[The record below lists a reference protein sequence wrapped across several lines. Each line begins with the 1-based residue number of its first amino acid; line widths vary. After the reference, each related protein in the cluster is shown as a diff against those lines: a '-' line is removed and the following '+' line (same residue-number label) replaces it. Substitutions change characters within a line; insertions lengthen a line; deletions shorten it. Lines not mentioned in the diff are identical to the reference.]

1 MTEMNAKE
9 MAKLAIHA
17 LEEKKAE
24 DISVI
29 DISGVTVLADYF
41 LIASGNNR
49 NQVQALSDSVEE
61 ALGRAGVSPRQV
73 EGYNAA
79 NWVLM
84 DYGDIIV
91 HIFDRENRLF
101 YDLERIWR
109 DYAGNPRRL
118 ARAVRLLRQMRG
130 FGSEGAFY
138 DGVAVSETFE
148 RDFRPIGGLDGVIP
162 VMRRS
167 VSLSVA

>member
-1 MTEMNAKE
+1 MTEINAKE

-91 HIFDRENRLF
+91 HIFDEENRLF

-109 DYAGNPRRL
+109 D
-118 ARAVRLLRQMRG
+118 
-130 FGSEGAFY
+130 GS
-138 DGVAVSETFE
+138 
-148 RDFRPIGGLDGVIP
+148 VISP
-162 VMRRS
+162 EA
-167 VSLSVA
+167 LKEA